1 MPSVTAV
8 VSQAA
13 GLAIVAHVTLS
24 AEYWYVIVAGS
35 TPDA

>member
-13 GLAIVAHVTLS
+13 GFAIGAHVTPL
-24 AEYWYVIVAGS
+24 AEYWYVTVAGS
-35 TPDA
+35 TPEA